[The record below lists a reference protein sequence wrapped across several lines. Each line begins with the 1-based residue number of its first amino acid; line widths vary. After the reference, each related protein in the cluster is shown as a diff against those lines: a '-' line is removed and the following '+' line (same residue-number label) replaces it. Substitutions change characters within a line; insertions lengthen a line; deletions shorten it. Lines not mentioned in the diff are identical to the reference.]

1 MELNMTMPQETKEY
15 IDNLIKDEIEQ
26 VRAQIVEEGEKIKK
40 DYIPRTDV
48 AKFKAHIIEYH
59 TDEEGRYFKNAYIR
73 VEELVKLIDTML
85 LKGDQKDV
93 KL

>member
-26 VRAQIVEEGEKIKK
+26 VRAQIVEEGEKIKR
-40 DYIPRTDV
+40 DYIPRADV
-48 AKFKAHIIEYH
+48 VKFKAHIIEYH

>member
-26 VRAQIVEEGEKIKK
+26 VRAQIVEEGEKIKR

-48 AKFKAHIIEYH
+48 VKFKAHIIEYH

>member
-26 VRAQIVEEGEKIKK
+26 VRAQIVEEGEKIKR

-48 AKFKAHIIEYH
+48 AKFKAHIIGYH

-85 LKGDQKDV
+85 LKGDQEDV

>member
-1 MELNMTMPQETKEY
+1 MEPNITMPQETKEY
-15 IDNLIKDEIEQ
+15 IDNLINGEIEQ
-26 VRAQIVEEGEKIKK
+26 VKAQAVEECEKIKR

-48 AKFKAHIIEYH
+48 VKFKAHIIDYH

-85 LKGDQKDV
+85 LKGDSEK
-93 KL
+93 